1 MAQLNRFALQLQA
14 ISIDVQASYF
24 MQQIRSSQSLTLH
37 HHASEHSV
45 YFTIIG
51 SQLAPLPRSDN
62 PSQRTR
68 TNFPPPTRV
77 ENINRYTHPD
87 APKPIHPDKEQIRS
101 STLKL
106 GTNIRYSS
114 IRPLQER
121 TKKNRNSIS
130 PINSQHP
137 SHHSSHANGG
147 DGRNRTDDPLLAKQ
161 VLYQLSYI
169 PNLL

>member
-1 MAQLNRFALQLQA
+1 
-14 ISIDVQASYF
+14 
-24 MQQIRSSQSLTLH
+24 MQQKRSSQSLTLH
-37 HHASEHSV
+37 HHASEHSNI
-45 YFTIIG
+45 FTIIG

-68 TNFPPPTRV
+68 TSLPLPTHV
-77 ENINRYTHPD
+77 ENINQCTHPD

-106 GTNIRYSS
+106 GANIQFFS

-121 TKKNRNSIS
+121 KAEKSKLDFPHKQSNTK
-130 PINSQHP
+130 PPPVTQ
-137 SHHSSHANGG
+137 NGG

>member
-1 MAQLNRFALQLQA
+1 MR
-14 ISIDVQASYF
+14 
-24 MQQIRSSQSLTLH
+24 QIRSSQSLTPH
-37 HHASEHSV
+37 HHASEHSNI
-45 YFTIIG
+45 FTIIG

-68 TNFPPPTRV
+68 TSLPPPTRV
-77 ENINRYTHPD
+77 ENIDRHTHPD
-87 APKPIHPDKEQIRS
+87 APKPIHPDKEQFCS

-106 GTNIRYSS
+106 GTNIQFFS
-114 IRPLQER
+114 IRPSQER
-121 TKKNRNSIS
+121 TEKNRNSIF
-130 PINSQHP
+130 PINSQNP

>member
-1 MAQLNRFALQLQA
+1 MRQK
-14 ISIDVQASYF
+14 
-24 MQQIRSSQSLTLH
+24 RSSQSLTPH
-37 HHASEHSV
+37 HHASEHSA

-51 SQLAPLPRSDN
+51 SQLTPLPRSDN

-68 TNFPPPTRV
+68 TSFPLPTHV
-77 ENINRYTHPD
+77 ESINRHTHPD
-87 APKPIHPDKEQIRS
+87 APKPIHPDKEQFCS

-106 GTNIRYSS
+106 GANIQFLST
-114 IRPLQER
+114 RPSQER
-121 TKKNRNSIS
+121 TEKNRNSIF

-169 PNLL
+169 PNL